1 MFDRR
6 CGFFLEQV
14 INPVVS
20 KKSKDSRSMDFTDT
34 TQQRPQTV
42 IQSSNEIVESFGKW
56 FIERFQG
63 FSQVDV
69 SKYLQNVKN
78 SNVYGFVL

>member
-1 MFDRR
+1 MY
-6 CGFFLEQV
+6 LVSLV
-14 INPVVS
+14 IKTFGKVLNGKPEHIYIKVQQS
-20 KKSKDSRSMDFTDT
+20 TKSTRHLYYL
-34 TQQRPQTV
+34 

>member
-1 MFDRR
+1 MWFFPRTGDKSR
-6 CGFFLEQV
+6 CV
-14 INPVVS
+14 
-20 KKSKDSRSMDFTDT
+20 KKSKDSTSMDFTDT